1 MQTGQCSISL
11 RKCKSRL
18 EIWLLPVGCHILS
31 AVCVTSAVGLRFLQR
46 YLSRLLFLEWR
57 CFIWLFYLAVLF
69 CCFIWLFYFAV
80 LFCCFILLFYLAVL
94 FCCFIWLF
102 YLAVLFGCLILFF
115 LKVDTV
121 FQTTRRH
128 TSEISYFPSQPSTYP
143 YQPKGNVLE
152 ANCNVK
158 NLLSCIQR
166 RKKSLFANIR
176 L

>member
-1 MQTGQCSISL
+1 MITSCWLPHSFSSL
-11 RKCKSRL
+11 
-18 EIWLLPVGCHILS
+18 CHICCRFEILT
-31 AVCVTSAVGLRFLQR
+31 AVSIKATFSGMKV
-46 YLSRLLFLEWR
+46 
-57 CFIWLFYLAVLF
+57 FYLAVLF
-69 CCFIWLFYFAV
+69 GR
-80 LFCCFILLFYLAVL
+80 FILLFYLAVL